1 MPVILVVTGASGAG
15 KTTLVRALE
24 AAAVPKV
31 GCFFFDTIGVP
42 SWDEMVSRWGG
53 PREWQA
59 AATEQ
64 WLRQLAGGEDGARV
78 AVLDG
83 QTAPSV
89 VLAAAQRAH
98 VAPPWIVLVDCMPA
112 ERNARLRARGQPE
125 LVSADMDCWAAYLR
139 GQADALGLP
148 IIDTTARSAV
158 ASAQELM
165 THVTAVMK

>member
-1 MPVILVVTGASGAG
+1 MI
-15 KTTLVRALE
+15 
-24 AAAVPKV
+24 
-31 GCFFFDTIGVP
+31 
-42 SWDEMVSRWGG
+42 SRWGG

-59 AATEQ
+59 AVTEQ
-64 WLRQLAGGEDGARV
+64 WLRRLAHDEDGTRV

-89 VLAAAQRAH
+89 VLAAAQRVH
-98 VAPPWIVLVDCMPA
+98 VAAPWIVLVDCTPA

-148 IIDTTARSAV
+148 IIDTTASSVPESARELV
-158 ASAQELM
+158 TQVSA
-165 THVTAVMK
+165 AAK